1 MNGTTLKVV
10 GGALASVLI
19 AVGGWMITGQ
29 NTNAAK
35 IRDLEML
42 TGEQNG
48 TIRVIENRLG
58 NIEKTQNEIGETLKD
73 IEKLLN
79 K

>member
-42 TGEQNG
+42 TGDQNG